1 MATYRG
7 RKVTLN
13 KPFRLPSGSS
23 KKSGVYVKN
32 NKTGNVNKVTF
43 GDPNM
48 RIRKNNPKA
57 RASYL
62 ARSGGIKTSG
72 QKTLSANYW
81 SRKAWK

>member
-1 MATYRG
+1 MATYRN

-13 KPFRLPSGSS
+13 KPFRTPGGP
-23 KKSGVYVKN
+23 KKSAVYVRN

-57 RASYL
+57 RKSYL
-62 ARSGGIKTSG
+62 ARSGGIKVKG

-81 SRKAWK
+81 SRKAWT

>member
-1 MATYRG
+1 MSTYRG

-13 KPFRLPSGSS
+13 KPFRTPSGP
-23 KKSGVYVKN
+23 KKSAVYVKN

-62 ARSGGIKTSG
+62 ARSGGIKTKG
-72 QKTLSANYW
+72 QKTLSANFW
-81 SRKAWK
+81 SRTAWT